1 VKEIKVS
8 KRLKD
13 LLFEILSNSP
23 KLVISPITDGN
34 ESPSSSY
41 GVWVWNVGYSSIEE
55 LEKIREEKDELDE
68 ICKIFWNN
76 ICNDTIDDGI
86 YISHITVRL
95 KDGVL
100 SLEQHVKNEYPNP
113 YKDDIFSTNHISTI
127 LKESLF
133 PNNDLKLEAKLKLMV
148 EFMDNGLRTELIWL
162 DDWIKCGLYSVNA
175 IELPNEVLSKLLSY
189 HLYSKQSLVNLHPE
203 HIRAEYEQSKELTSY
218 EIVISNEYWK
228 YSITSVTKYAILHI

>member
-1 VKEIKVS
+1 M
-8 KRLKD
+8 
-13 LLFEILSNSP
+13 
-23 KLVISPITDGN
+23 
-34 ESPSSSY
+34 
-41 GVWVWNVGYSSIEE
+41 
-55 LEKIREEKDELDE
+55 
-68 ICKIFWNN
+68 
-76 ICNDTIDDGI
+76 
-86 YISHITVRL
+86 
-95 KDGVL
+95 
-100 SLEQHVKNEYPNP
+100 
-113 YKDDIFSTNHISTI
+113 
-127 LKESLF
+127 F